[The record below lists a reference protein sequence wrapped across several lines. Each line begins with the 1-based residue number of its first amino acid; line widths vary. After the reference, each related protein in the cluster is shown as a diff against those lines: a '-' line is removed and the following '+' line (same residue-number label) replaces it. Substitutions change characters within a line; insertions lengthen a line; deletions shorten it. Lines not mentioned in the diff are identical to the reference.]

1 MRRKTPKAYFL
12 IFFSLLALMS
22 IPKDSTV
29 KLQGTTVAM
38 LAPAW
43 HHLLAFKS
51 FFSGNE
57 TGQQNQSSA
66 SQEEKEKLRLE
77 NTLLREEIL
86 YLKDVMQQELRLINQ
101 INTALKD
108 EETGL
113 STKTLKARHR
123 LELKRLLQV
132 NLEAVPARVIFR
144 SADSWNSSF
153 WVNVGSATNEALGNT
168 TVAKNSPVLLGT
180 SVIGVLDYVGK
191 NQSRVRLITDSGL
204 SPSIRAVRG
213 GIQSKVLDEKLN
225 TLVQILKQTPHAMET
240 PEQQQQLIDQLET
253 ASKHLA
259 NDEKTHVLAKGELSG
274 SSKPLWRTQRHQLKG
289 TGFNYDFADGE
300 GPARDLRTGN
310 LSSLDPAESAL
321 PIVKA
326 GDLLVTTGMD
336 GVFPAGLMVAE
347 VTKVHPLKEGDY
359 FYELEALPI
368 AGNFDDLSLV
378 FVIPPVSYDPDEQP
392 PAFGWK

>member
-1 MRRKTPKAYFL
+1 MRRTTSKAYLL
-12 IFFSLLALMS
+12 IFFSLLAIMS

-51 FFSGNE
+51 FFSKNDE
-57 TGQQNQSSA
+57 NQQSLSTE
-66 SQEEKEKLRLE
+66 SHEEKEKLRLE

-101 INTALKD
+101 INTALTD
-108 EETGL
+108 EDTGL

-123 LELKRLLQV
+123 LELKRLLKI

-153 WVNVGSATNEALGNT
+153 WVNVGSSTNEALGNT

-180 SVIGVLDYVGK
+180 SVIGVLDFVGK

-213 GIQSKVLDEKLN
+213 GIQSKVLDEKINSL
-225 TLVQILKQTPHAMET
+225 LQILKQTSNAMET
-240 PEQQQQLIDQLET
+240 PQLQQEFISQLES
-253 ASKHLA
+253 ASKHLL
-259 NDEKTHVLAKGELSG
+259 NDEKTHFLAKGELSG

-300 GPARDLRTGN
+300 GPSRDLRTGN
-310 LSSLDPAESAL
+310 LSVLDPIDSTL
-321 PIVKA
+321 PIVKT

-359 FYELEALPI
+359 FYELDALPV

>member
-1 MRRKTPKAYFL
+1 
-12 IFFSLLALMS
+12 MS
-22 IPKDSTV
+22 IPKESTV

-51 FFSGNE
+51 FFSRNDAA
-57 TGQQNQSSA
+57 QQNQSAA
-66 SQEEKEKLRLE
+66 SLEEKEKLRLE

-101 INTALKD
+101 INTALHN

-153 WVNVGSATNEALGNT
+153 WVNVGSATNESLGNT

-204 SPSIRAVRG
+204 TPSIRAVRG

-225 TLVQILKQTPHAMET
+225 TMVQILKQTPNAMDT
-240 PEQQQQLIDQLET
+240 PEKQQELISQLED
-253 ASKHLA
+253 ASKHLS
-259 NDEKTHVLAKGELSG
+259 DDGKTNFLAKGELYG

-300 GPARDLRTGN
+300 GAARDLRTGN
-310 LSSLDPAESAL
+310 LSTLDPIEST
-321 PIVKA
+321 PIVKV

-359 FYELEALPI
+359 FYELDALPI

-378 FVIPPVSYDPDEQP
+378 FIIPPVSYDPDEHP

>member
-1 MRRKTPKAYFL
+1 MRRKSPKAYFM

-22 IPKDSTV
+22 IPKESTV
-29 KLQGTTVAM
+29 KLQGTTVAL

-51 FFSGNE
+51 FFSKSDTE
-57 TGQQNQSSA
+57 QKNQSTGTI
-66 SQEEKEKLRLE
+66 EEKEKLRLE

-108 EETGL
+108 EETEL

-123 LELKRLLQV
+123 LELKKLLQV
-132 NLEAVPARVIFR
+132 NLEAVPAKVIFR

-153 WVNVGSATNEALGNT
+153 WINVGSSTNEALGNT

-180 SVIGVLDYVGK
+180 SVIGILDFVGK

-213 GIQSKVLDEKLN
+213 GIHSKVIDEKIN

-240 PEQQQQLIDQLET
+240 PEQQQQLISQLELS
-253 ASKHLA
+253 SKHLS

-300 GPARDLRTGN
+300 GPARDLRTGH
-310 LSSLDPAESAL
+310 LSSLDPPEISL

-359 FYELEALPI
+359 FYELDALPI
-368 AGNFDDLSLV
+368 AGNFDELSLV